1 MRDRP
6 SDHVGVTFVNL
17 LLGRGIFNGV
27 VNLTFGVFNFT
38 PDNESNDVPLDPTIA
53 CRLRMDL
60 PCARYLYKALGE
72 FLDSLDGKP
81 SDTPSPIG
89 SSNEGVASGKP
100 H

>member
-6 SDHVGVTFVNL
+6 SDNIGVTFVNL

-38 PDNESNDVPLDPTIA
+38 PDTESKEVPLDPTIA
-53 CRLRMDL
+53 ARLRMDL
-60 PCARYLYKALGE
+60 PCARYLYKSLGE
-72 FLDSLDGKP
+72 LLAGIDKSL
-81 SDTPSPIG
+81 SETPPPAAPT
-89 SSNEGVASGKP
+89 NEGVASGKP